1 MAVVHQVH
9 PAFTVDDASLLETD
23 LTTCHLLVLVGAG
36 SFSYVVFEP
45 VESKFLALK
54 SYQFEPQKAAVAE
67 LEMIEQVFDADRLLF
82 TAFKSVLLAFD
93 LSNQTL
99 VPAKFYNS
107 NLKKDYLHLVYPEK
121 MQEAILADTIDD
133 LEVVNVYGLDK
144 DLVGFLRKEF
154 ATDKVIN
161 ANTALLKSY
170 IFDHDYQQRDGVV
183 YVEIH
188 GSKATLTVYAF
199 GRLLGQQEFSFQ
211 GGLDIVYYLTN
222 MLRQVN
228 IDEQKARVKI
238 GGTVTNN
245 DPLLEELRSF
255 VPQLE
260 WLQHLQGFR
269 YIAKMQELPPH
280 YFHNLYALALCV

>member
-1 MAVVHQVH
+1 MAVVHQIH

-23 LTTCHLLVLVGAG
+23 LTTCHLLVLVGSG

-54 SYQFEPQKAAVAE
+54 SYLFEPQKAAVAE

-82 TAFKSVLLAFD
+82 TAFRSVLLAFD

-107 NLKKDYLHLVYPEK
+107 NLKKEYLHLVYPEK
-121 MQEAILADTIDD
+121 MQEAILADTIEELD
-133 LEVVNVYGLDK
+133 VVNVYGLDK

-161 ANTALLKSY
+161 ANTALLRSY
-170 IFDHDYQQRDGVV
+170 IYDHDYQQRDGVV
-183 YVEIH
+183 YVEIQ
-188 GSKATLTVYAF
+188 GAKVTLTVYSF
-199 GRLLGQQEFSFQ
+199 GRLLGQQEFAFQ

-222 MLRQVN
+222 MLRQLN

-238 GGTVTNN
+238 GGSVKLE

-269 YIAKMQELPPH
+269 YIAKMQELPTH